1 MAPSKTD
8 TSAKCTC
15 NEQLPTVYLYIYIL
29 RRIFAYKKARFKIKH
44 SQKSSMIGSLLL
56 LQEKMVMA
64 DS

>member
-1 MAPSKTD
+1 M
-8 TSAKCTC
+8 
-15 NEQLPTVYLYIYIL
+15 
-29 RRIFAYKKARFKIKH
+29 FAYKKARFLLH